1 MPSGLSGA
9 CFGEPSAIN
18 MPIQLIFLAIVI
30 LALGFTWRR
39 VKQNA
44 IRSGEGL
51 LWAGVWIA
59 IGIVVLIPEI
69 TSRIANAFGVGRGA
83 DFVVY
88 GSIIV
93 LFLLVF
99 QSHIA
104 AQRLERALTELVSR
118 QALRDLEIEQT
129 KTPRV

>member
-1 MPSGLSGA
+1 
-9 CFGEPSAIN
+9 
-18 MPIQLIFLAIVI
+18 MPIQLIFLAIVV
-30 LALGFTWRR
+30 LALIFTWRR

-44 IRSGEGL
+44 IRHGEGL
-51 LWAGVWIA
+51 LWACVWIA
-59 IGIVVLIPEI
+59 IGIVVLNPEI

-88 GSIIV
+88 GSVIV

-104 AQRLERALTELVSR
+104 VQRLERALTELVSR
-118 QALRDLEIEQT
+118 QALRDLEIEKD